1 MPLQKPVYK
10 RGSIAYHRFHMAEI
24 SKEITI
30 CPMHGSDIEQI
41 MAIER
46 ASFPLPWLAQHF
58 LDEIN
63 SAAAFPLTAFD
74 HDGRVV
80 GYICPMQVLDEGH
93 ILNVAV
99 DPDCRGLGVGRSL
112 VQRVLD
118 DFCASGA
125 AFVSLEVRV
134 SNGAAISLYRQMGFA
149 EVGRR
154 KRYYENGEDALMM
167 EYLC

>member
-1 MPLQKPVYK
+1 
-10 RGSIAYHRFHMAEI
+10 
-24 SKEITI
+24 
-30 CPMHGSDIEQI
+30 
-41 MAIER
+41 
-46 ASFPLPWLAQHF
+46 
-58 LDEIN
+58 
-63 SAAAFPLTAFD
+63 
-74 HDGRVV
+74 VV

-99 DPDCRGLGVGRSL
+99 DPDCRGMGVGRAL

-118 DFCASGA
+118 DFRASGA

-134 SNGAAISLYRQMGFA
+134 SNVAAICLYRQMGFA